1 MTYLKIG
8 IGLER
13 ALKSIEEVDELEE
26 SYVSISEDGLSEE
39 REPSP

>member
-1 MTYLKIG
+1 MIYLNMG

-13 ALKSIEEVDELEE
+13 ALKSIEEVDELEA
-26 SYVSISEDGLSEE
+26 SYGSISEDGLSEE